1 MLGRHGRHTPVL
13 PSAPQRII
21 WVLRHPLRRR
31 YRRAVLVVVGI
42 VVFLVGGAIDLIGG
56 HPQAGQI
63 GEGALIVAG
72 VEWWVEE
79 YVSRARRVVR
89 RVLGTRQ
96 RRLLNGPGPR

>member
-1 MLGRHGRHTPVL
+1 MGGQVL
-13 PSAPQRII
+13 DGE
-21 WVLRHPLRRR
+21 RRR
-31 YRRAVLVVVGI
+31 HIERGIVKNERVGPWVDLLVVVGI